1 MAGFLLVA
9 YSLVYGLETYQPLL
23 TRVDGKDYT
32 YVQFI
37 YIYLGQK
44 HPFPKNEN
52 ILSLYFSQIGR
63 ASFSRMPTDFMLVNI
78 RKLQF

>member
-37 YIYLGQK
+37 YIYLGQ
-44 HPFPKNEN
+44 N
-52 ILSLYFSQIGR
+52 IPSQKMKISSFFSQIGI